1 MPVRFA
7 SNEDLTADELRSAAI
22 RSYPRP
28 SVLAEPVEGLDALAH
43 RHLGRPV
50 EHLPHSHRDRR
61 EVRRVAE
68 LMVGEEATVA
78 VAVRTTS
85 VKPMRNRRQKRV
97 EARVFDETGPL
108 VAVWFNQPWVAR
120 QLGEGAMVL
129 LHGKL
134 RQRNQ
139 FWVTEHELIG
149 NGEAPVH
156 TLGLVPVHPAT
167 QGVSPAR
174 LRQLVSEA
182 RSRML
187 AVVEPLPARLRV
199 EEQLAERPAAI
210 EAVHFPVSEEDERDA
225 RRRLA
230 FEELFLLQL
239 AVAGRRRAR
248 REGRRARPLEARG
261 VVVDRWRWSLP
272 FELTG
277 DQQRAIEEIDADLAR
292 SGRCSA
298 C

>member
-1 MPVRFA
+1 M
-7 SNEDLTADELRSAAI
+7 
-22 RSYPRP
+22 
-28 SVLAEPVEGLDALAH
+28 
-43 RHLGRPV
+43 
-50 EHLPHSHRDRR
+50 
-61 EVRRVAE
+61 
-68 LMVGEEATVA
+68 
-78 VAVRTTS
+78 
-85 VKPMRNRRQKRV
+85 
-97 EARVFDETGPL
+97 
-108 VAVWFNQPWVAR
+108 AVWFNQPWVAR

-187 AVVEPLPARLRV
+187 AVVEPLPARLRI

-210 EAVHFPVSEEDERDA
+210 EAVHFPISEEDERDA

-239 AVAGRRRAR
+239 AVAGTPARPARGAARAAARGARRGGGPLAMVAPVRAHGRPAARDRGDRRRP
-248 REGRRARPLEARG
+248 RRA
-261 VVVDRWRWSLP
+261 S
-272 FELTG
+272 
-277 DQQRAIEEIDADLAR
+277 
-292 SGRCSA
+292 SRCSA

>member
-1 MPVRFA
+1 
-7 SNEDLTADELRSAAI
+7 
-22 RSYPRP
+22 
-28 SVLAEPVEGLDALAH
+28 
-43 RHLGRPV
+43 
-50 EHLPHSHRDRR
+50 
-61 EVRRVAE
+61 
-68 LMVGEEATVA
+68 MVGEEATVA

-187 AVVEPLPARLRV
+187 AVVEPLPARLRI

-210 EAVHFPVSEEDERDA
+210 EAVHFPISEEDERDA

-277 DQQRAIEEIDADLAR
+277 DQQRAIEEIDADLAARAADAAPADGGGRIGQDGASR
-292 SGRCSA
+292 SPRCCAPSRTVPRPR
-298 C
+298 